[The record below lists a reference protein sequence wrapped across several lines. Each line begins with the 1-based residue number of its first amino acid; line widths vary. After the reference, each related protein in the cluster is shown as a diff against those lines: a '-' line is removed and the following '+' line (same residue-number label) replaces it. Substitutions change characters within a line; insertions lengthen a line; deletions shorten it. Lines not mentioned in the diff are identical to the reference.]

1 MKPAVPR
8 AYRTLREKF
17 PLTTVEI
24 SYWGVEIAPLG
35 EVTGAQIGYGMV
47 PDGVEGGT
55 SNWEKS
61 WLVIGR
67 ETLCGDPVFID
78 TSRPELPVFT
88 AAHGMGI
95 WEPILIAPSIKA
107 FFEILLRLAALAKG
121 RENPVALEENP
132 IPKQAVQQ
140 FRKLLSAY
148 LGRQFPSFWR
158 SVFED

>member
-1 MKPAVPR
+1 MKPTVPR

-24 SYWGVEIAPLG
+24 GYWGVEIAPLG
-35 EVTGAQIGYGMV
+35 KVAEAQISYAV
-47 PDGVEGGT
+47 VSDGGEGDT

-67 ETLCGDPVFID
+67 ETLDPVFID
-78 TSRPELPVFT
+78 TSQPELPVFI

-95 WEPILIAPSIKA
+95 WKPVLIAPSIKA

-148 LGRQFPSFWR
+148 LGRRAPSFWDD
-158 SVFED
+158 VFKN